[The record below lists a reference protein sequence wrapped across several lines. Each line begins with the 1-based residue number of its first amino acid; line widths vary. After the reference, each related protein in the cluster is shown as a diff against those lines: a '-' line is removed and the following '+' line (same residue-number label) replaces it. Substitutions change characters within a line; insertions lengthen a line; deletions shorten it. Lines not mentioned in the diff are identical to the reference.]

1 MRCKSGPRPRS
12 PGGRKG
18 TSSRFKRR
26 PFAAQAEIAGGR
38 SRTARVHCAAV
49 AGERVKLQ
57 VQERESRGSAES
69 RRLRKQGLIP
79 GVLYGRGR
87 APHAICIP
95 ERELR
100 RVLTGD
106 GGLHA
111 ILDVVLE
118 GQKTTH
124 ASILK
129 SFQQDPVRGGL
140 IHVDLQEVRLDQPI
154 QARVVVELLGEPV
167 GVTEGGVLSQVNREV
182 TVEALPMEIPE
193 HVELDVTGM
202 AIGDTLRLSD
212 LPVQDGIKFLDDPEE
227 TVLATVTMP
236 TRIVEPEPEEVEGE
250 ELEEGELP
258 EGEVPEGEAAE
269 AAAEGEGE
277 APAGEQE
284 ATEE

>member
-1 MRCKSGPRPRS
+1 
-12 PGGRKG
+12 
-18 TSSRFKRR
+18 
-26 PFAAQAEIAGGR
+26 
-38 SRTARVHCAAV
+38 V

-79 GVLYGRGR
+79 GVLYGRGKS
-87 APHAICIP
+87 PHAISVP

-100 RVLTGD
+100 RVLTGE

-111 ILDVVLE
+111 ILDVELE

-124 ASILK
+124 PSILK
-129 SFQQDPVRGGL
+129 EYQQHPVRGGL

-154 QARVVVELLGEPV
+154 QARVVVELIGEPV

-193 HVELDVTGM
+193 HLELDVSGM
-202 AIGDTLRLSD
+202 AIGDTLRLVDLRASD
-212 LPVQDGIKFLDDPEE
+212 GVTYLDDPEE

-236 TRIVEPEPEEVEGE
+236 TRFVEPEPEEVEGE

-258 EGEVPEGEAAE
+258 EGEVPEGEE
-269 AAAEGEGE
+269 APEGEPRAEGEGE
-277 APAGEQE
+277 APSGEQE
-284 ATEE
+284 TPEG